1 MKLAAS
7 LLVMGLIL
15 FAGTSPAVAD
25 RTLGA
30 ATAVAWHRTAREMV
44 TDIALPAPI
53 EGPWLVVGPFDRA
66 KFDFPFAPESKPGE
80 PVDPDVVYRGRQ
92 AAQLSWKPVDIPAGT
107 NINLRSLCPGR
118 DADGTFYLTRTIN
131 SNEPRTH
138 AVSMRG
144 TSGLTVWL
152 NGKQLK
158 DRGPGDGWL
167 GGGWPPQEA
176 VLLPLKA
183 GENRLL
189 VKVHG
194 LRKNAAWHFLYGVPP
209 VDAVRYTV
217 SKAITRKHPSAFPG
231 FTALGRDGL
240 DLLKIW
246 PAAGRDSDTTAQLLQ
261 RAKAALTRGDA
272 WLKFLRAAKVAEDD
286 LAPALARLQQA
297 RADLAAQQTD
307 AVRLAELYFSAE
319 QASRSL
325 QDLPQGQVI
334 QNWLQLDQFNVQSP
348 MNAKVIEKIAAVLK
362 RGRALLDDY
371 GSRSAGS
378 IDAAARLGALQQRL
392 EAPSL
397 AGNGEAV
404 RQLYLDAHRQ
414 VRDLALNN
422 PLLAF
427 REILFYKRYTQ
438 RTMNFHRHQFPSNR
452 YSDESPHDGGDLY
465 VLASLRPEA
474 ELKPLLR
481 GRLGRGLVRGYDLSY
496 DGRRVVFG
504 FWNSQVKRPAP
515 QTRFEYDCY
524 VTEGHANIYELELA
538 SGEIRQLTDDPW
550 HDIDPCYLPG
560 GRIAFASER
569 CGYNAQCDPDPWSEV
584 LVNLYT
590 MNDDG
595 SDVRRLISN
604 KDSDNFPRVLGDGRI
619 FYTHWEYHERHWL
632 YTQSLWVSRPDG
644 TGQDALF
651 KQHLNLPLGIEE
663 GRAIP
668 GTNKVAAVATGH
680 HTNAA
685 GAIVRVNFQ
694 RGNKAAEAIEIVTP
708 GVSPFEGGMNGVPVP
723 EGGVGGSGGYY
734 TTPWPISENYFLV
747 SYNPTGDMA
756 RAEGYGIYLIDVF
769 GNRELIHRDPN
780 TSCFSPVP
788 LAARPMPPTL
798 QDHTDPRKSDATL
811 VLSDIYEGLDVPPGV
826 VKYLRINESMP
837 WPYTKEGA
845 SRHTRDYD
853 WTIKRTLGLVPVE
866 ADGSAHFVVPAD
878 IGVYFQALDENFVEV
893 RRMRSLVSFQPGEKR
908 SCTGCHETQIGAP
921 PASTTLAGG
930 RAPSVPEPPS
940 WGSANPIS
948 FLRDVQP
955 VLDRHCTRCH
965 SGLTPDGNL
974 NLFGGLTG
982 AAHPLAHNTSYDAL
996 TKYVPHAN
1004 LVEDF
1009 RVTQPYQFGSAQS
1022 TLVKLL
1028 LDGHEDV
1035 KLDRDDWLRLL
1046 TWIDLNGSYLGSFI
1060 SVHDWGRWG
1069 YRPQP
1074 ADMQAIKAIHKRRCD
1089 SCHNDILAEPENLA
1103 PKATVSA
1110 TSEFN
1115 ADFAARR
1122 AVDQLDSNWAV
1133 NGQKAGDQAE
1143 FTLQWDNPVE
1153 VAEVVY
1159 AGRTNVSECW
1169 KDYEVYLD
1177 SESGSPGLEDAAPAA
1192 EGALKMVRGPQRIAV
1207 PKRRVRKVR
1216 LKFLNSY
1223 APTLNPGASD
1233 IAVFSSSP
1241 SDQQLAAF
1249 PPSRRQGGLAR
1260 PGWIH
1265 PRDPQNSLYLLAPL
1279 AVKAG
1284 GWGKCSPEVFADTS
1298 DPDYQA
1304 LLGETRKIWN
1314 RMCKDPTPGMK
1325 ELIAAERSTLA
1336 ER

>member
-1 MKLAAS
+1 MRLAAS
-7 LLVMGLIL
+7 LLVVGFIV
-15 FAGTSPAVAD
+15 FNGT
-25 RTLGA
+25 LEA
-30 ATAVAWHRTAREMV
+30 ATGVAWHDAAREMV
-44 TDIALPAPI
+44 TDIALPAPT

-66 KFDFPFAPESKPGE
+66 NFDFPFAPESKPGE
-80 PVDPDVVYRGRQ
+80 AVDPDVVYRGRQ
-92 AAQLSWKPVDIPAGT
+92 AEQLAWKPVDIPVGA
-107 NINLRSLCPGR
+107 NFDLHSLCQGR
-118 DADGTFYLTRTIN
+118 DADGTFYLSRTIT
-131 SNEPRTH
+131 SAQSRTY
-138 AVSMRG
+138 AAAMRG
-144 TSGLTVWL
+144 SSGLTVWL
-152 NGKQLK
+152 NGKQLI

-176 VLLPLKA
+176 LLLPLTA

-194 LRKNAAWHFLYGVPP
+194 LRKYAAWHFLYGAGPA
-209 VDAVRYTV
+209 DAVRYTV

-231 FTALGRDGL
+231 LTALGRDGL
-240 DLLKIW
+240 DLMKIW
-246 PAAGRDSDTTAQLLQ
+246 PAASRDADTAARLLQ
-261 RAKAALTRGDA
+261 GAKAALTRADA

-297 RADLAAQQTD
+297 RADLAAQQSD
-307 AVRLAELYFSAE
+307 AVRLAELYFAAE
-319 QASRSL
+319 QASQSL
-325 QDLPQGQVI
+325 QNLPHGQVI
-334 QNWLQLDQFNVQSP
+334 QNWLELDQFNIQSP
-348 MNAKVIEKIAAVLK
+348 MDAKVIEKIVAVLK
-362 RGRALLDDY
+362 RGQALLDDY
-371 GSRSAGS
+371 GRQSAGS
-378 IDAAARLGALQQRL
+378 TDAAARLDALQQRL
-392 EAPSL
+392 DAPSL
-397 AGNGEAV
+397 AGNAEAV
-404 RQLYLDAHRQ
+404 RQLYLDAHGQ

-438 RTMNFHRHQFPSNR
+438 RTMNFHRHQFPSHR
-452 YSDESPHDGGDLY
+452 YADEPAHDGGDLY
-465 VLASLRPEA
+465 VLTALRPDA

-481 GRLGRGLVRGYDLSY
+481 GRLGKGLVRGYDLSY

-504 FWNSQVKRPAP
+504 FWNSEVKRPAP
-515 QTRFEYDCY
+515 EVRFEYDCY
-524 VTEGHANIYELELA
+524 VTEGHANIYEMELA
-538 SGEIRQLTDDPW
+538 SGEIRQLTDTAW

-569 CGYNAQCDPDPWSEV
+569 CACNAQCDPHPWSEV

-604 KDSDNFPRVLGDGRI
+604 KDSDNFPRVLNDGRI

-668 GTNKVAAVATGH
+668 GTNKIAAVATGH

-723 EGGVGGSGGYY
+723 EGGVGGIGLY

-747 SYNPTGDMA
+747 SYNPTGDMT

-788 LAARPMPPTL
+788 LAARRMPPIL
-798 QDHTDPRKSDATL
+798 QDHTDPSKSDATL
-811 VLSDIYEGLDVPPGV
+811 VLTDVYEGLSAPRGS

-845 SRHTRDYD
+845 SRYTTEHD

-878 IGVYFQALDENFVEV
+878 IGVYFQALDENFIEV
-893 RRMRSLVSFQPGEKR
+893 RRMRSLVSFQPGEQR

-921 PASTTLAGG
+921 PASTTLAGA

-965 SGLTPDGNL
+965 SGLAPDGNL
-974 NLFGGLTG
+974 DLFGGLTG
-982 AAHPLAHNTSYDAL
+982 AAHLTAHNTSYDAL
-996 TKYVPHAN
+996 TKYVPRADK
-1004 LVEDF
+1004 VGDF
-1009 RVTQPYQFGSAQS
+1009 QVTQPYQYGSAQS

-1035 KLDRDDWLRLL
+1035 NLDRDDWLRLM
-1046 TWIDLNGSYLGSFI
+1046 TWIDMNGLYLGSFI

-1074 ADMQAIKAIHKRRCD
+1074 ADMQAIKTITQRRCD
-1089 SCHNDILAEPENLA
+1089 SCHNDTSAGPENLA

-1115 ADFAARR
+1115 GDYAAHFAVDGQLPDESGGNDSRR
-1122 AVDQLDSNWAV
+1122 AWAV
-1133 NGQKAGDQAE
+1133 HQPTAKDQAE
-1143 FTLQWDNPVE
+1143 FTLQWADPVE
-1153 VAEVVY
+1153 VAQIVY
-1159 AGRTNVSECW
+1159 YARTGSMLNEGW

-1177 SESGSPGLEDAAPAA
+1177 DDAAPATG
-1192 EGALKMVRGPQRIAV
+1192 GAFRAIHGPQRIAV
-1207 PKRRVRKVR
+1207 EKRRVRKIR
-1216 LKFLNSY
+1216 LKFLNSH
-1223 APTLNPGASD
+1223 APGANPGASE
-1233 IAVFSSSP
+1233 IAVYSSSP
-1241 SDQQLAAF
+1241 SDEQLAGF
-1249 PPSRRQGGLAR
+1249 PPFGHQGGLAQ
-1260 PGWIH
+1260 PGWVH
-1265 PRDPQNSLYLLAPL
+1265 PRDPQQSLYLLAPL

-1314 RMCKDPTPGMK
+1314 RMRKDPTPGMK
-1325 ELIAAERSTLA
+1325 ELIAAEPNIVA

>member
-1 MKLAAS
+1 MKHVAS
-7 LLVMGLIL
+7 LFVVGLVVST
-15 FAGTSPAVAD
+15 GTSPAVAD
-25 RTLGA
+25 RTPEA
-30 ATAVAWHRTAREMV
+30 ATAVAWHDTAHEMV
-44 TDIALPAPI
+44 TDIALPAPT
-53 EGPWLVVGPFDRA
+53 EGPWLVVGPFDRD

-80 PVDPDVVYRGRQ
+80 AVDPNVAYQGRQ
-92 AAQLSWKPVDIPAGT
+92 AAQLAWKPVGIPKGR
-107 NINLRSLCPGR
+107 NFDLCSLCPDY
-118 DADGTFYLTRTIN
+118 DADGTFYLTRTIT
-131 SNEPRTH
+131 SEEPRTH

-144 TSGLTVWL
+144 TCGLTVWL
-152 NGKQLK
+152 NGKQLV

-167 GGGWPPQEA
+167 GGGWDPKEV
-176 VLLPLKA
+176 VLLPLAA

-194 LRKNAAWHFLYGVPP
+194 LRKYGAWHFLYGGAPAN
-209 VDAVRYTV
+209 AVRYTV

-231 FTALGRDGL
+231 LTALGRDGL

-246 PAAGRDSDTTAQLLQ
+246 PDAGRDPDTTARLLQ
-261 RAKAALTRGDA
+261 GTKAALARSDA
-272 WLKFLRAAKVAEDD
+272 WLKFLQAAKVPQDD
-286 LAPALARLQQA
+286 LAAACAQLAQA
-297 RADLAAQQTD
+297 RAELDRHTAGD
-307 AVRLAELYFSAE
+307 APDTERLDALYFSAE
-319 QASRSL
+319 EASRSL

-334 QNWLQLDQFNVQSP
+334 HNWLQLDQLGVQSP
-348 MNAKVIEKIAAVLK
+348 MDAKVIEKIAAALQ

-371 GSRSAGS
+371 AIQSAGS
-378 IDAAARLGALQQRL
+378 AEAAGRLKALQQRL
-392 EAPSL
+392 DAPSL
-397 AGNGEAV
+397 AGDGEAV
-404 RQLYLDAHRQ
+404 RQLYLDAHQQ

-438 RTMNFHRHQFPSNR
+438 RTMNFHRHQFPSSR

-465 VLASLRPEA
+465 VLTSLRPGS

-481 GRLGRGLVRGYDLSY
+481 GRLGKGLVRGYDLSY
-496 DGRRVVFG
+496 DARRVVFG

-515 QTRFEYDCY
+515 ETRFEYDCY
-524 VTEGHANIYELELA
+524 VTEGHANIYELDLA
-538 SGEIRQLTDDPW
+538 TGEIRQLTDDPW

-569 CGYNAQCDPDPWSEV
+569 CGYNAQCDPHPWSEV

-595 SDVRRLISN
+595 SDVRRLIAN
-604 KDSDNFPRVLGDGRI
+604 KDSDNFPRVLNDGRI

-632 YTQSLWVSRPDG
+632 HTQSLWVSRPDG
-644 TGQDALF
+644 TQQDALF
-651 KQHLNLPLGIEE
+651 KQHLNLPLAIEE

-668 GTNKVAAVATGH
+668 NSNKVAAVATGH

-708 GVSPFEGGMNGVPVP
+708 GVSPFEGGLNGVPVP
-723 EGGVGGSGGYY
+723 EGGVGGSGYY
-734 TTPWPISENYFLV
+734 TTPWPISQKYFLV
-747 SYNPTGDMA
+747 SYNPTGDMT

-788 LAARPMPPTL
+788 LASRSVPPTL
-798 QDHTDPRKSDATL
+798 QDYTDPSKRDATL
-811 VLSDIYEGLDVPPGV
+811 VVTDIYEGLNAPPGS

-845 SRHTRDYD
+845 SRYTVEHD

-866 ADGSAHFVVPAD
+866 ADGSAHFVMPAD
-878 IGVYFQALDENFVEV
+878 MGVYFQALDENFIEV
-893 RRMRSLVSFQPGEKR
+893 RRMRSLVSFQPGEQR
-908 SCTGCHETQIGAP
+908 SCTGCHETQVGAP
-921 PASTTLAGG
+921 PASTTLAGR
-930 RAPSVPEPPS
+930 RAPSVPEAPS

-965 SGLTPDGNL
+965 SGLKPDGNL
-974 NLFGGLTG
+974 DLFGGLTG
-982 AAHPLAHNTSYDAL
+982 AAHPKAHNTSYDAL
-996 TKYVPHAN
+996 TKYVPRAN
-1004 LVEDF
+1004 FHEDF
-1009 RVTQPYQFGSAQS
+1009 KVTQPYQFGSAQS
-1022 TLVKLL
+1022 KLVKLL
-1028 LDGHEDV
+1028 LEGHEDV
-1035 KLDRDDWLRLL
+1035 KLDRDDWLTLL
-1046 TWIDLNGSYLGSFI
+1046 TWVDMNGLYLGSFI
-1060 SVHDWGRWG
+1060 SVHDCGRWG

-1074 ADMQAIKAIHKRRCD
+1074 ADMQAIKAIQQRRCN
-1089 SCHNDILAEPENLA
+1089 SCHDGTLAGPENFA

-1110 TSEFN
+1110 TSEHSGNFT
-1115 ADFAARR
+1115 ARR
-1122 AVDQLDSNWAV
+1122 AVDGQLAGNWAV
-1133 NGQKAGDQAE
+1133 NGKTAGDKAE

-1153 VAEVVY
+1153 VAEIVY
-1159 AGRTNVSECW
+1159 AGRTTALIEGW
-1169 KDYEVYLD
+1169 KDYEAYLD
-1177 SESGSPGLEDAAPAA
+1177 DDVTPAA
-1192 EGALKMVRGPQRIAV
+1192 RGVLKKVHGPQRIAV
-1207 PKRRVRKVR
+1207 QKRRVRKVR
-1216 LKFLNSY
+1216 LKFLSSHTPEY
-1223 APTLNPGASD
+1223 NPGASE
-1233 IAVFSSSP
+1233 IAVYSSSP

-1249 PPSRRQGGLAR
+1249 FSSRRQGGLAQ

-1279 AVKAG
+1279 AAEAG

-1304 LLGETRKIWN
+1304 LLGETRKIWD
-1314 RMCKDPTPGMK
+1314 RMRKDPTPSMK
-1325 ELIAAERSTLA
+1325 ELIAAERDMLA